1 MPKNPKITYVVDSGP
16 YPYWAD
22 GLRMNRSEAISYLE
36 QVHEMNTHEADRMID
51 MVTVQTVRDA
61 SLPEVESREVDGLPR
76 EWIVNGSSPTLR
88 SLAIS
93 HLVRE
98 WRLTREE
105 AASVLDSSLDV

>member
-61 SLPEVESREVDGLPR
+61 SLPEVESREVDGLPGS
-76 EWIVNGSSPTLR
+76 GSSR
-88 SLAIS
+88 SANPPFPGHQS
-93 HLVRE
+93 FG
-98 WRLTREE
+98 
-105 AASVLDSSLDV
+105 